1 MEGKVPN
8 NIKKERADRL
18 STLKHVMMKETREKY
33 LGEILEVLVEEEKN
47 GEYLGYTDNYLRVRF
62 KSEKKELLNSLV
74 KIKIIEIE
82 DEILIGKEDNTN
94 NE

>member
-1 MEGKVPN
+1 
-8 NIKKERADRL
+8 
-18 STLKHVMMKETREKY
+18 MMKETREKY